1 MFSWTYCYKPV
12 ELKQGCFFFNK
23 NNISTSALSG
33 RKKTHCF
40 DSSYLSLCVQKDTSI
55 ILHGLFFVLIPH
67 LEELYWDVFQCKH
80 GHLIFQSSRGGAAL
94 QGPSGRS
101 GQILPLGW
109 QVQLCEWFNRVS
121 QNFICGPRTKY
132 KACWFGQGKN
142 IRAYYSLLPLSKCAC
157 FFLPGFK
164 KISSILKY

>member
-1 MFSWTYCYKPV
+1 MFGWAYCYKPV
-12 ELKQGCFFFNK
+12 ELKQGCFFF
-23 NNISTSALSG
+23 
-33 RKKTHCF
+33 
-40 DSSYLSLCVQKDTSI
+40 KDTTFFTSTLSEKKPLFWFI
-55 ILHGLFFVLIPH
+55 LFITMCSERYFHYIAWLIFFVFILHLD
-67 LEELYWDVFQCKH
+67 ELKWDVFQCKH

-142 IRAYYSLLPLSKCAC
+142 IRAYHSLLPLSKCAC